1 MTQTDP
7 FGNEQPGAPTTAS
20 GVQFSADTL
29 KQASLGA
36 KLAVGGAV
44 VAFIGY
50 FLPWAKVSSDIGFRV
65 TVSGSDADAILV
77 LLGALAVGALAVVQ
91 LIKGSNK
98 GMAIG
103 ATVAAGLAL
112 LITLLKWS
120 DLPSGDVPGMSVSTG
135 IGLYLCALASVVM
148 CAGTGMELK
157 NHLAS
162 KSA

>member
-20 GVQFSADTL
+20 GVQFSTDTL
-29 KQASLGA
+29 KQASLGS

-44 VAFIGY
+44 VAFIAY
-50 FLPWAKVSSDIGFRV
+50 FLPWAKVTSDFGFSA
-65 TVSGSDADAILV
+65 TASGSDADAMLV
-77 LLGALAVGALAVVQ
+77 LLGAIAVGALAVVQ
-91 LIKGSNK
+91 LIKGANK

-103 ATVAAGLAL
+103 ATCAAGLAL

-120 DLPSGDVPGMSVSTG
+120 DLPSADVAGVSVSTG
-135 IGLYLCALASVVM
+135 IGLYLAVLAGIAM

-157 NHLAS
+157 NHLA
-162 KSA
+162 KGDA